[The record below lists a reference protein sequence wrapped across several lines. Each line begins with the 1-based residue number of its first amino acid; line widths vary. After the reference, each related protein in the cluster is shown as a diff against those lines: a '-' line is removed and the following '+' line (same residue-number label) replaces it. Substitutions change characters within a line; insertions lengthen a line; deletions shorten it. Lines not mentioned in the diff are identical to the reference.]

1 MGFCYTQ
8 NQGVIAIPKDKQ
20 LHLLAGLALSL
31 LAGLL
36 LCPIGGLM
44 AAVIVGFGKE
54 VVWDWLLRRGTPEF
68 LDFVATVAGG
78 LVGYT
83 LLKLI

>member
-1 MGFCYTQ
+1 M
-8 NQGVIAIPKDKQ
+8 PKDKQ
-20 LHLLAGLALSL
+20 KHLLAGLALSL

-36 LCPIGGLM
+36 FCPRIGLGT
-44 AAVIVGFGKE
+44 AAVIGALKE
-54 VVWDWLLRRGTPEF
+54 IVWDWLLKRGTPEL

-78 LVGYT
+78 VIGYT

>member
-1 MGFCYTQ
+1 M
-8 NQGVIAIPKDKQ
+8 PRDKS

-36 LCPIGGLM
+36 FCPRIGLAA
-44 AAVIVGFGKE
+44 AAVIGALKE
-54 VVWDWLLRRGTPEF
+54 IVWDWLLKKGTPEP

-78 LVGYT
+78 VIGYVLVGW
-83 LLKLI
+83 L